1 MRSISVLNVG
11 DGACSVLREHS
22 SENDGLD
29 RTAIIDCG
37 SNPRRARSA
46 ARLLAG
52 HLSSRDWRS
61 LSELVVTH
69 FDADHWEGLLRVV
82 DHAPA
87 SSGAIPPDLRIFFP
101 AVPFG
106 VDRRLPAG
114 LMAFITTTG
123 PYGVQALDLRAA
135 WSRLTSVRL
144 VPLSQGDSFT
154 LAGRLHDVVW
164 PPRRLEEQTSQRLN
178 KLVQRI
184 EEEAQQL
191 AHDGY
196 PQLQNSLRDAYEDG
210 LYNQHPVG
218 EGRATNDLPDFA
230 FPKLLSEEAGKPH
243 VLISDNSPDS
253 AIPQEKARSPEF
265 KNLVR
270 RARAAQ
276 NDLSLV
282 FHDQLRASLL
292 VFGDAPAR
300 VVERVRHDLRTDG
313 YQVALAPHHGSQQLR
328 NGAPGAEAC
337 ISQAGRGLRQFWP
350 NHTNSHLNCGD
361 CLHTHD
367 NGDITRNLR

>member
-1 MRSISVLNVG
+1 MLNVG
-11 DGACSVLREHS
+11 DGACSVLREHCS
-22 SENDGLD
+22 RGGGPD
-29 RTAIIDCG
+29 RTAVIDCG

-46 ARLLAG
+46 ANLLAR

-82 DHAPA
+82 DDAPA
-87 SSGAIPPDLRIFFP
+87 GFGGVPPDLRIFFP

-135 WSRLTSVRL
+135 WCKLTSVRL
-144 VPLSQGDSFT
+144 VPLAQGDSFS
-154 LAGRLHDVVW
+154 LAGRPHEVVW
-164 PPRRLEEQTSQRLN
+164 PPRRLEERTTQRLN

-184 EEEAQQL
+184 EKEAEQL

-196 PQLQNSLRDAYEDG
+196 PQLQNSLRDAYQRG
-210 LYNQHPVG
+210 PYNRHPV
-218 EGRATNDLPDFA
+218 EKERAANNISDFVLPR
-230 FPKLLSEEAGKPH
+230 LSSEEVGEPLRM
-243 VLISDNSPDS
+243 VPDEAPDR
-253 AIPQEKARSPEF
+253 AIPREKARSPEF
-265 KNLVR
+265 KNLVK

-282 FHDQLRASLL
+282 FHDPLRASLP
-292 VFGDAPAR
+292 VFGDAPAP
-300 VVERVRHDLRTDG
+300 VVERVRHDLRADG
-313 YQVALAPHHGSQQLR
+313 YQVALAPHHGSRQLL
-328 NGAPGAEAC
+328 NGAPNAESC

-350 NHTNSHLNCGD
+350 NHTDSHLNCGN
-361 CLHTHD
+361 CLHTHED
-367 NGDITRNLR
+367 GNITRNLH